1 MKTNTI
7 KLTAA
12 MAVTCCALL
21 GLSGC
26 SEKTSAEKRDL
37 DSDVERLAKLPAM
50 TSTALVLRGPAYVAA
65 LGLLMLGMSGIK
77 VKSKSKRHKEEE
89 VSDE

>member
-1 MKTNTI
+1 MKTKTV

-12 MAVTCCALL
+12 LAVTCIALL

-26 SEKTSAEKRDL
+26 SEKTSAAKPDL
-37 DSDVERLAKLPAM
+37 DSDVEQLAKLPAM

-65 LGLLMLGMSGIK
+65 IGLLMLGIGGIK
-77 VKSKSKRHKEEE
+77 VKITKCPKEEE
-89 VSDE
+89 ASDE